1 MPDKVISRHKL
12 IESQAASFVDSSSDI
27 TCCRHCTSPKIKKW
41 GKSAGLQRYKCKNIE
56 CGKTFN
62 ALTGIALYG
71 LRQKDKW
78 FNYLKCIYDSLP
90 QRKAAQR
97 VNIYLTTAFRWRHRF
112 LKAPTVIQTKNVS
125 GIVEADETFFLES
138 FKGKRTIEHRKPR
151 KRGGDGK
158 KSKKED
164 KISVLNVALI
174 RPT

>member
-27 TCCRHCTSPKIKKW
+27 TCCRHCTSPQIKKW

-71 LRQKDKW
+71 LRQEDKW

-90 QRKAAQR
+90 SEKSSTASE
-97 VNIYLTTAFRWRHRF
+97 YLSDHR
-112 LKAPTVIQTKNVS
+112 IQMAT
-125 GIVEADETFFLES
+125 S
-138 FKGKRTIEHRKPR
+138 FS
-151 KRGGDGK
+151 
-158 KSKKED
+158 KSANRD
-164 KISVLNVALI
+164 TN
-174 RPT
+174 